1 MPPGDV
7 GPERRR
13 PGKLFR
19 AELALEGLP
28 LAVLLAEVANH
39 VVLTG
44 ETRFANLAPI
54 F

>member
-1 MPPGDV
+1 
-7 GPERRR
+7 
-13 PGKLFR
+13 
-19 AELALEGLP
+19 
-28 LAVLLAEVANH
+28 VLLAEVANH